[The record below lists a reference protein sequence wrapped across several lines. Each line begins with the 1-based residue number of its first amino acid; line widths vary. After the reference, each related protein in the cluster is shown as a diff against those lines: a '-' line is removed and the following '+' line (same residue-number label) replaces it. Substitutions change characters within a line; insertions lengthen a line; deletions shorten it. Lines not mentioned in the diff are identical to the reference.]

1 MRQRGIVRRPAALIA
16 AAIMAVTTFLK
27 AWMLWGLVRGAAFTA
42 AGMMLTLLCV
52 AAALFWRKR
61 NEVRWPYGGD

>member
-27 AWMLWGLVRGAAFTA
+27 AWMLWGLAIGAAFTA
-42 AGMMLTLLCV
+42 AAVMLTVLCV
-52 AAALFWRKR
+52 SAALLWQKR
-61 NEVRWPYGGD
+61 DAARWPYSD